1 MILFSLFNFSIVDSS
16 FQGRETIYCFISCQN
31 LEFVLFQ
38 VLINLISRFYRNC
51 VESVFVFFLIFIYLS
66 VPEFCCNMQAL

>member
-51 VESVFVFFLIFIYLS
+51 VESVLLNFLSLDLESGISLLLS
-66 VPEFCCNMQAL
+66 YTHS